1 MFLSKIASPILDE
14 IDPKG
19 WIQYRLSRQCTE
31 FQNGHLVKNI
41 ERINRDLS
49 KVIVID
55 WNSSWT
61 QLHPYN
67 TLIIPRWNGDEND
80 NSLIDL
86 ADFLKGL
93 ILHLYYFLDY

>member
-1 MFLSKIASPILDE
+1 LDE

-31 FQNGHLVKNI
+31 FRNGQLIKNM
-41 ERINRDLS
+41 ERINRDLA

-61 QLHPYN
+61 QSQPDN
-67 TLIIPRWNGDEND
+67 TLIIPRWNGDDND

-93 ILHLYYFLDY
+93 VIYIILNVLLNF

>member
-1 MFLSKIASPILDE
+1 MYIVLLLKIASPILDE

-31 FQNGHLVKNI
+31 FRNGQLVKNI

-55 WNSSWT
+55 WNTSWT

-86 ADFLKGL
+86 ADFLKG
-93 ILHLYYFLDY
+93 FFTTSK

>member
-1 MFLSKIASPILDE
+1 MFIFLLLLLKIASPILDE

-31 FQNGHLVKNI
+31 FRNGQLVKNI
-41 ERINRDLS
+41 ERINRNLS

-55 WNSSWT
+55 WNTSWT

-93 ILHLYYFLDY
+93 IIL